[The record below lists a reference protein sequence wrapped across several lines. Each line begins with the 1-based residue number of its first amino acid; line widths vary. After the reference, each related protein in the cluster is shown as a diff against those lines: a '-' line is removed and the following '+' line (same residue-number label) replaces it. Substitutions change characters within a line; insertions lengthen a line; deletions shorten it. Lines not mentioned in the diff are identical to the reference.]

1 MIMQFRGRFAAL
13 ISLFIFSI
21 FASLG
26 CGNVQNGESGRDE
39 QPTVPL
45 TCGDG
50 KLDEG
55 EVCDTITLN
64 GETCKS
70 QGAKG
75 GQLLCK
81 STCLGFD
88 FSGCTAPDT
97 CGDNAI
103 QDPEVCDGADLAGA
117 SCESLYFDEGTLGCA
132 SNCLDFDT
140 SGCSNAD
147 DCQPKTCADL
157 GTQCGAV
164 DDGCGGE
171 LDCGACAGNVSC
183 GGDGVPNMCAVMCPM
198 GCPDGFRCDA
208 EGVCTGDSDSIVLNM
223 PTATVTLIAQV
234 NGRTPQP
241 MVGTG
246 CSANHHQNLARIG
259 MTSLTTGSLR
269 DYIIPCSGEPTEY
282 VVPKDIYRVSIVG
295 MNSEDLS
302 RLRYQTHDA
311 LVVDADMEIIA
322 NMPTARVT
330 IIPQIN
336 GQTPQAHANCN
347 DGEPENRFLA
357 GLFLEN
363 TINGAT
369 LARGFHCDGRSLE
382 ITVAQGIYNISIRG
396 LYSSDM
402 PGQKFLT
409 HTAHVID
416 EDMTIVAN
424 MPTANVNF
432 MARFDG
438 ATPQAEFECSPTSTQ
453 AIARINLQSAQS
465 GEDYFVDIPCSGQLG
480 PIPVPKDTY
489 RVSMRGLSMSMD
501 RKPLTQDVQ
510 THRALVIDRDMTVT
524 ANMPTALVN
533 FRAQLNGQA
542 LSQDS
547 ICDGANPAQIATITL
562 QSETLNE
569 VRTYPIRCDDAELVQ
584 FRVPQDTYRVSIRGE
599 DRADMPTYE
608 FQSHASLRID
618 ADTTVTVN
626 MPVAQVDLVAQ
637 VNGQPPLPTS
647 ACIRDFPVATITL
660 ISETNAIMESYE
672 IPCTGTL
679 LGVSIPQGTY
689 SVYVR
694 GHFSYETAMPSIDYR
709 THASLVIDRDM
720 TVLTNMPTTMVT
732 FVPQIN
738 GQPLR
743 ANPVCFQLDS
753 SLTAIRL
760 LSETTGATSIF
771 STDCDGSPRD
781 VVLPKDIY
789 RVSIQGFISV
799 EMPDREYFAYERLR
813 ID

>member
-88 FSGCTAPDT
+88 FSGCTAPET
-97 CGDNAI
+97 CGDGTV
-103 QDPEVCDGADLAGA
+103 QEPEVCDGGDLGGA

-147 DCQPKTCADL
+147 DCQPQTCTDL
-157 GTQCGAV
+157 GAQCGTI

-171 LDCGACAGNVSC
+171 LDCGGCANNVSC
-183 GGDGVPNMCAVMCPM
+183 GGDGEPNLCAVRCPL
-198 GCPDGFRCDA
+198 GCPDGFRCDG
-208 EGVCTGDSDSIVLNM
+208 EGVCVGDSDSIVVNM

-234 NGRTPQP
+234 DGRTPQP
-241 MVGTG
+241 LEGYG
-246 CSANHHQNLARIG
+246 CNTSDFPPLAVIRMKNHASGFQ
-259 MTSLTTGSLR
+259 R
-269 DYIIPCSGEPTEY
+269 DYEIPCDGRPVEY
-282 VVPKDIYRVSIVG
+282 SIPKGIYSVTVHNQFSQDMASPG
-295 MNSEDLS
+295 
-302 RLRYQTHDA
+302 YQTHDA

-322 NMPTARVT
+322 NMPTARIT

-336 GQTPQAHANCN
+336 GQTPQANSNCN
-347 DGEPENRFLA
+347 EEKPYYRFLA
-357 GLFLEN
+357 ELHLEN

-369 LARGFHCDGRSLE
+369 SGHRFHCDGHTRE
-382 ITVAQGIYNISIRG
+382 ITVAQGIYDISIRG
-396 LYSSDM
+396 LYASEM
-402 PGQKFLT
+402 PGQKFVT
-409 HTAHVID
+409 HTAQVID
-416 EDMTIVAN
+416 EDMTITAN
-424 MPTANVNF
+424 MPMANVSF
-432 MARFDG
+432 VAQVDG
-438 ATPQAEFECSPTSTQ
+438 RTPQSEFDCRPTSTR
-453 AIARINLQSAQS
+453 AIAELTLQSVRNGAI
-465 GEDYFVDIPCSGQLG
+465 YFFEVPCSGLSA
-480 PIPVPKDTY
+480 PISVPKDTY
-489 RVSMRGLSMSMD
+489 RVFMRGVSDGRSDMLA
-501 RKPLTQDVQ
+501 QGVQ
-510 THRALVIDRDMTVT
+510 THRALVIDQDMTVT
-524 ANMPTALVN
+524 VNMPTALVN

-599 DRADMPTYE
+599 YRADMPTYE
-608 FQSHASLRID
+608 FQTHAALRID
-618 ADTTVTVN
+618 ADMTVTVN

-637 VNGQPPLPTS
+637 MNGQPLLP
-647 ACIRDFPVATITL
+647 AGECARDLPMATITL
-660 ISETNAIMESYE
+660 ESETSGISETHN
-672 IPCTGTL
+672 IPCAGTL
-679 LGVSIPQGTY
+679 SGVSVPRDTY
-689 SVYVR
+689 SVFVR
-694 GHFSYETAMPSIDYR
+694 GHTYNETEMPRTDYR
-709 THASLVIDRDM
+709 THASLRIDTDM
-720 TVLTNMPTTMVT
+720 SIVANMPTTTVS
-732 FVPQIN
+732 FAPRLN
-738 GQPLR
+738 GQLPHADYR
-743 ANPVCFQLDS
+743 CFQELDGA
-753 SLTAIRL
+753 LTHITL
-760 LSETTGATSIF
+760 LSETSGLAWKYAS
-771 STDCDGSPRD
+771 SCDGTPGEMT
-781 VVLPKDIY
+781 LPKDIY
-789 RVSIQGFISV
+789 RVSIRGHHS
-799 EMPDREYFAYERLR
+799 EDMPGRQYIAYERLQL
-813 ID
+813 D